1 MHDRILSR
9 VLPLYGVIYLP
20 LSFPILEG
28 PLDLT
33 ISEEIQ
39 DTPQPVKDCIRK
51 PWSGFSD
58 SLELAFFN
66 GLSAILTL
74 HNF

>member
-20 LSFPILEG
+20 LSFPIFEG
-28 PLDLT
+28 PPDLA
-33 ISEEIQ
+33 ISEKLQ
-39 DTPQPVKDCIRK
+39 GTPQSVKDCTRK

-58 SLELAFFN
+58 SLELVFFN
-66 GLSAILTL
+66 GLSAILAL
-74 HNF
+74 HHF